1 MNVSG
6 PSQRLIWHRQPHRPK
21 RISISD
27 QRHRRCGN
35 LIMSCRPVLG
45 TVVLLAVMFVGGC
58 SSRPFGG
65 PINQG
70 FKPPVVAIVPTQERQ
85 SELNTQIREY
95 VSLSRTGV
103 KALRGCQI
111 LTDREALEADL
122 SGKSLVVYGT
132 PSGNAFLAKHMS

>member
-1 MNVSG
+1 
-6 PSQRLIWHRQPHRPK
+6 
-21 RISISD
+21 
-27 QRHRRCGN
+27 
-35 LIMSCRPVLG
+35 MSCRPVLG

-58 SSRPFGG
+58 RGVSSRPFGG

-95 VSLSRTGV
+95 VSFSRTGV

-111 LTDREALEADL
+111 LTDREALDADL

-132 PSGNAFLAKHMS
+132 LSGNAFLA